1 MTSREMSAAN
11 AAPHRADGVPPVVPP
26 PLDGLTVLLV
36 DDDARVGEMMAEML
50 KCCGAEVTTVGSVGE
65 ALRLMPDM
73 RPDLLLSDLSMPGR
87 DGFALI
93 QAVRALTPERGGR
106 VPAVAVSGD
115 TDGRTRQRAK
125 TAGFDHYLEK
135 PVDLRRLVVAVEGM
149 AMRGMRP

>member
-1 MTSREMSAAN
+1 
-11 AAPHRADGVPPVVPP
+11 
-26 PLDGLTVLLV
+26 
-36 DDDARVGEMMAEML
+36 MMAEML

-115 TDGRTRQRAK
+115 ADGRTRQRAK
-125 TAGFDHYLEK
+125 TAGFNHYLEK
-135 PVDLRRLVVAVEGM
+135 PVDLRRLVATMFGGM
-149 AMRGMRP
+149 TTKGVTW